1 MLQYRPARFAG
12 SALMLVVVVWK
23 EAGTERISYKR
34 VEWHRVA
41 PPVDSRTS
49 LWATCATIGV
59 RLASASVMIM

>member
-1 MLQYRPARFAG
+1 MLQYRPARLSG

-49 LWATCATIGV
+49 LWTTCATIWV
-59 RLASASVMIM
+59 RLSSASAMIM